1 MRKLLVDT
9 SVIIDF
15 LRIKDKEKTLL
26 YKLSNND
33 LYASMVTHTELY
45 SGVSVW
51 EKKEA
56 KEELEELF
64 SGITLLPLTAEIS
77 QEAGRI
83 KAQNH
88 DISIL
93 DCIIAATALHHDLN
107 LVTLNKK
114 DFEKIKGIYLWL

>member
-15 LRIKDKEKTLL
+15 LRRKDKEKTLL

-64 SGITLLPLTAEIS
+64 SGITLLPLTNEVS
-77 QEAGRI
+77 QEAGHI
-83 KAQNH
+83 KAQSH
-88 DISIL
+88 DSSIL
-93 DCIIAATALHHDLN
+93 DCIIAATALHHDLDI
-107 LVTLNKK
+107 VTLNKK
-114 DFEKIKGIYLWL
+114 DFEKIKGIYLWP